1 MNTHDPVVY
10 IVDDDLSVRRSTERL
25 VRSAGYKVLTFS
37 SAREFLQQPP
47 PEGPACLVLDVRL
60 PGLSGTDLQHEL
72 KQAGIPIPII
82 FITAHGDIP
91 MTVRAM
97 KAGAVEFLTKP
108 FRSGDLLDA
117 IGAAIESDR
126 SAGKE
131 RAETETLRQLYIQ
144 LTPRERE
151 VMPLIA
157 AGLLNKQVAD
167 TVATTER
174 TIKFHRAHIMRK
186 MRAASLADLVRLVE
200 KLGLSSRG

>member
-1 MNTHDPVVY
+1 
-10 IVDDDLSVRRSTERL
+10 
-25 VRSAGYKVLTFS
+25 
-37 SAREFLQQPP
+37 
-47 PEGPACLVLDVRL
+47 
-60 PGLSGTDLQHEL
+60 
-72 KQAGIPIPII
+72 
-82 FITAHGDIP
+82 
-91 MTVRAM
+91 
-97 KAGAVEFLTKP
+97 AGAVEFLTKP